1 MESEHIAL
9 ENYTICRKDRSDGR
23 GGVALYAS
31 SSLRWEEL
39 LIQTSLEC
47 CAIKINPE
55 NNAAYIAAAIYRPPK
70 HPVHQFGPLL
80 QEVLHILR
88 QQDTQNIF
96 VTVDFN
102 ENQLEDGRHPVSS
115 IFADYGFR
123 HIVTERTTS
132 QGSLLDLMY
141 VRSTDYE
148 PSARVLQTYY
158 SDYEA
163 VKLFI

>member
-1 MESEHIAL
+1 M
-9 ENYTICRKDRSDGR
+9 
-23 GGVALYAS
+23 
-31 SSLRWEEL
+31 
-39 LIQTSLEC
+39 EC

-55 NNAAYIAAAIYRPPK
+55 NNAACIVAAIYRPPK
-70 HPVHQFGPLL
+70 HPVLQFGPLL
-80 QEVLHILR
+80 QDVLYILR

-96 VTVDFN
+96 VTGDFN
-102 ENQLEDGRHPVSS
+102 ENQLGDGRHPITS
-115 IFADYGFR
+115 IFDDYGFR
-123 HIVTERTTS
+123 QIVTERTTS

-158 SDYEA
+158 SDHEA